1 MGRQVA
7 GRSFLAAL
15 LGHGTWTDL
24 AILARH
30 PGAEASLERACRENP
45 SGRPRRLHLF
55 DEARLL
61 DDPAA
66 PPPARLLH
74 LPAPLDS
81 RHAWARQA
89 LGPSAFSLSGV
100 THTLC
105 SAEAVRQLCDLVTAP
120 FEPHDAL
127 VCTSSAVARMVRSVT
142 DDYASYLR
150 DRHGGSPGINVR
162 LETIPLGVDVD
173 RFRPATP
180 EERASW
186 RSRLAVAEDE
196 VAVLF
201 VGRLAHHAKAH
212 PFPMFRG
219 VDLAA
224 SSTGR
229 RVHLLLS
236 GWAPNRE
243 IFDAFLDGARA
254 FAPGVKVTFVDGMDP
269 EARLGVW
276 RAADLAVSLVDNL
289 QETFGLV
296 VVEAMACGLPVVA
309 SDWDGYRDLV
319 DPGVTGLLV
328 PTTMVAGASAGAT
341 SRLLFGAND
350 YDHFLA
356 ETSQA
361 IVVDVASAGEALARL
376 VGDDAHRRSLGTAAR
391 RRALDRF
398 AWPRVIAAYEAL
410 WADQGSL
417 RRDVPIASPDSRAP
431 ALYPPVERSFSA
443 YPSRWLDEAGTRGV
457 AATEHAGRALSRLL
471 AMPLTN
477 HVADGRVSDAPLLLA
492 ALAQASTRC
501 PASSLEAPFR
511 AAGFD
516 RRRARAALAWML
528 KYDLLRLDPEPKH
541 V

>member
-1 MGRQVA
+1 MG
-7 GRSFLAAL
+7 
-15 LGHGTWTDL
+15 
-24 AILARH
+24 
-30 PGAEASLERACRENP
+30 
-45 SGRPRRLHLF
+45 SG
-55 DEARLL
+55 
-61 DDPAA
+61 
-66 PPPARLLH
+66 
-74 LPAPLDS
+74 
-81 RHAWARQA
+81 
-89 LGPSAFSLSGV
+89 AFSLSGV

-105 SAEAVRQLCDLVTAP
+105 SAEAVRQLCELVTAP

-142 DDYASYLR
+142 DDYASYLC

-173 RFRPATP
+173 QFHPATP

-186 RSRLAVAEDE
+186 RSRLGVADDE

-201 VGRLAHHAKAH
+201 VGRLAHHAKSH

-219 VDLAA
+219 ADLAA
-224 SSTGR
+224 ASTGR
-229 RVHLLLS
+229 RVHLIVA

-243 IFDAFLDGARA
+243 IHEAFLEGAAA
-254 FAPGVKVTFVDGMDP
+254 FAPGVIVTFVDGMDP

-328 PTTMVAGASAGAT
+328 PTTIVAGASSGST
-341 SRLLFGAND
+341 SRLLYGAID

-356 ETSQA
+356 ETSQT
-361 IVVDVASAGEALARL
+361 ITVDVASAGEALARL
-376 VGDDAHRRSLGTAAR
+376 VGDDSYRRSLGAAAR
-391 RRALDRF
+391 RRAVDRF
-398 AWPRVIAAYEAL
+398 AWPRVIASYEAL
-410 WADQGSL
+410 WKEQDAL
-417 RRDVPIASPDSRAP
+417 RREVALAAPAPRAP
-431 ALYPPVERSFSA
+431 ALYPPVERSFSS
-443 YPSRWLDEAGTRGV
+443 YPSRWLDEAGAWDV
-457 AATEHAGRALSRLL
+457 ATTEHAQRELSRLL

-477 HVADGRVSDAPLLLA
+477 HVPDGRICDGPLLLA
-492 ALAQASTRC
+492 ALAQAIPRC
-501 PASSLEAPFR
+501 PASSLEASFR

-528 KYDLLRLDPEPKH
+528 KYDLLRLAPDHGRP
-541 V
+541 